1 MYPRHGFIF
10 LVNVSSNRGLHRLCV
25 AALVYIQI
33 NATSVTEWFAPLL
46 SNTVGPRLAN

>member
-1 MYPRHGFIF
+1 MDYVLLYIQI
-10 LVNVSSNRGLHRLCV
+10 NAT

-33 NATSVTEWFAPLL
+33 NATAVTEWFAPLL